1 MGLFSSL
8 FGCGDSDKNIP
19 SQTDKEVFTFYSK
32 TDSLVQ
38 VARTLTTDNKS
49 FNLFLYEVNISKPED
64 AQQKFISSEQLT
76 LEQLNS
82 KKSALIKA
90 YTWTAFK
97 GEDVL
102 FIQIQP
108 TGFKDEMELLD
119 KRQEI
124 EDKINVALESK
135 KLGEWM
141 AGDLGPGGGNML
153 YTVKNIDS
161 TLPTVLQVL
170 QQNKLDKNVVIGR
183 RVMVDSGDWFYEVIY
198 PTSFSGD
205 FNTM

>member
-1 MGLFSSL
+1 MGLLSSL
-8 FGCGDSDKNIP
+8 FGCGDSNKNISP
-19 SQTDKEVFTFYSK
+19 QTDKEVFTFYSK

-49 FNLFLYEVNISKPED
+49 FNLFLYEVNISKPKD
-64 AQQKFISSEQLT
+64 ARQKFISSEQFT
-76 LEQLNS
+76 LQQLND
-82 KKSALIKA
+82 KKSELTKT
-90 YTWTAFK
+90 YTWTTFK
-97 GEDVL
+97 GENVL

-108 TGFKDEMELLD
+108 TGFKDEAELLD
-119 KRQEI
+119 KRQLI
-124 EDKINVALESK
+124 EDKINAALSNK

-153 YTVKNIDS
+153 YTVTTIDNAM
-161 TLPTVLQVL
+161 PIVLQVL
-170 QQNKLDKNVVIGR
+170 QQNKLDKNVLIGR

-198 PTSFSGD
+198 PKSFSGE

>member
-1 MGLFSSL
+1 MGLLGSL
-8 FGCGDSDKNIP
+8 FGCGDSNKNAPPQI
-19 SQTDKEVFTFYSK
+19 DKEVFTLYNKS
-32 TDSLVQ
+32 DSLVQ
-38 VARTLTTDNKS
+38 VARAVPVDNDS
-49 FNLFLYEVNISKPED
+49 FSLFIYEVNLSAPE
-64 AQQKFISSEQLT
+64 AARQKFISSEQLSSQ
-76 LEQLNS
+76 QLDS
-82 KKSALIKA
+82 KKNEIKKT
-90 YTWTAFK
+90 YTWTAYK
-97 GEDVL
+97 GDNVL

-124 EDKINVALESK
+124 EDKINAALSDRQ
-135 KLGEWM
+135 LGEWM

-161 TLPTVLQVL
+161 ALPTVLQVL
-170 QQNKLDKNVVIGR
+170 QQNKLDKNVLIGR

-198 PTSFSGD
+198 PTDFSGD